1 MKPKLRLI
9 SFSSIGAAMLM
20 VLCGSAVQGDINQG
34 GRVAVSELAIL
45 LKKSALAADID
56 HNAGVRISD
65 LSVLLARWGTSQP
78 GSATPISTPWAS
90 INVQNFGAKG
100 DGSTDDTAAI
110 QQALDAGASQ
120 NLPIYVPSGTYT
132 VSGRHGAF
140 RAILTYRSNTMV
152 FGDGDSSVIKV
163 KDNQVGKGDDYMILA
178 PAAAGPTNNVV
189 FRNFKLDGNGT
200 KNLQPANVPILHAYG
215 IYVDQGDNITIRD
228 CLFRNL
234 PGPSAI
240 VLGNNTS
247 PASTSNAKI
256 VNNRFHGSGAGIP
269 GNRNLDDTSTIYTQ
283 TEGGLVKGNRLWNDS
298 PINPNSPNTIVVT
311 ALEIH
316 GSRTLVA
323 NNYIEN
329 YTAGGNAVSTVIDSI
344 GNTWQD
350 NNFRNISN
358 LGINI
363 WAKSPFVHSDL
374 TIRNN
379 SIQMHGGFGSEIA
392 GIYQDHN
399 AASTTTVVRALAI
412 NDNAIYFD
420 DTTSRSAVNHG
431 IRLTAISGA
440 TIARNYI
447 KNFQGD
453 GINIEPHY
461 SLDLPVRDVDIA
473 DNTIEDVGR
482 TALVNRL
489 WAVHINW
496 NIADR
501 TISRVN
507 IHGNQIRKYTS
518 LNMQSIRIEGAG
530 TIQDVTVSPDNV
542 FSGDETTGGMPASR
556 R

>member
-1 MKPKLRLI
+1 MKPQLRLI
-9 SFSSIGAAMLM
+9 SFSSIGAVMLM
-20 VLCGSAVQGDINQG
+20 ILCGSAVQGDISQD
-34 GRVAVSELAIL
+34 GRVPVSELTIL
-45 LKKSALAADID
+45 LKKSTLAADID
-56 HNAGVRISD
+56 HNARVNISD
-65 LSVLLARWGTSQP
+65 LSVLLTRWGTSQP
-78 GSATPISTPWAS
+78 GAATPISAPWAS

-120 NLPIYVPSGTYT
+120 NLPIYLPSGTYT

-140 RAILTYRSNTMV
+140 RAILTYGSNTMV

-163 KDNQVGKGDDYMILA
+163 KDNQVGKGDDYMVLA
-178 PAAAGPTNNVV
+178 PAAAGATNNVV

-247 PASTSNAKI
+247 PSSTSNAKI

-298 PINPNSPNTIVVT
+298 PINPNSPNTVVVT

-323 NNYIEN
+323 DNYIEN
-329 YTAGGNAVSTVIDSI
+329 YTAGGNAVSTVIDSV
-344 GNTWQD
+344 GNTWQN

-363 WAKSPFVHSDL
+363 WAKSPFSHSDL

-379 SIQMHGGFGSEIA
+379 SIQMHGEFASEIA

-399 AASTTTVVRALAI
+399 AASTTTVVKRLAI
-412 NDNAIYFD
+412 TDNTIYFD
-420 DTTSRSAVNHG
+420 DTASRSAVNHG
-431 IRLTAISGA
+431 IRLTAISSA
-440 TIARNYI
+440 TVARNYI

-461 SLDLPVRDVDIA
+461 SLDLPVHNVDIA

-489 WAVHINW
+489 WAVHVNW

-518 LNMQSIRIEGAG
+518 LNMQPIRVEGAG
-530 TIQDVTVSPDNV
+530 TIQEVTVSPDNV
-542 FSGDETTGGMPASR
+542 FVGDEASGGIPASR